1 MPVISTLYSDQKLL
15 SMFAVVRVGTIC
27 GSLLSAWQY
36 AAHSSDVGSAMP
48 WVAGETVE
56 AVAGKAIGECG
67 V

>member
-1 MPVISTLYSDQKLL
+1 
-15 SMFAVVRVGTIC
+15 MFAVVRVGTIC